1 MKKVF
6 LTIFALAAFFALAI
20 TEAAHAII
28 LPSTPASPKAVSA
41 SYNSIKISW
50 DKVDGATGY
59 VLYRY
64 SPAAQG
70 YVRLRVLKTVYFT
83 DTGLSTG
90 MEYSYKV
97 RAYTAADTNI
107 YGLPSKA
114 LKAMPVPSVPGHF
127 KSFWTS
133 DTGDNLN
140 WASVP
145 GATGYVL
152 YRFNPAA
159 GAFERI
165 KVTTAKAY
173 TNTGLIKG
181 TTYYYKVRAYRH
193 VSETNIYG
201 NPSAKLAVK
210 AGKRAA
216 PSVIVYN
223 GNRNRAEI
231 AFTFDD
237 SGYRLGKMLD
247 TCNRKGIKATFFL
260 LSGELRANPKRW
272 QAAVKQGFLICNHTT
287 SHRMNLGKLS
297 ENEIR
302 QDILS
307 WEKACKDV
315 LGEDYF
321 YRMKSEFPYFR
332 APGGNSTKRLQQVL
346 GDLGYK
352 KTIYWTRED
361 IWFKTHNP
369 RGLSL
374 VQNYVWGA
382 SNGGIFLM
390 HGGSY
395 GALSSVID
403 GVRARHFHI
412 KLLPELLK

>member
-6 LTIFALAAFFALAI
+6 FVIFALAVVFVLA
-20 TEAAHAII
+20 TAGAAHAIT
-28 LPSTPASPKAVSA
+28 LPSTPASANAVSS

-50 DKVDGATGY
+50 GKVDGATGY

-64 SPAAQG
+64 SASANA
-70 YVRLRVLKTVYFT
+70 YIRFRVLKTTGFT
-83 DTGLSTG
+83 DTGLLTG
-90 MEYSYKV
+90 REYSYKV
-97 RAYTAADTNI
+97 RAYRSADTNI
-107 YGLPSKA
+107 YGAPSKA
-114 LKAMPVPSVPGHF
+114 LNAIPVPSVPGHF
-127 KSFWTS
+127 ESFWMS
-133 DTGDNLN
+133 NTGINLN

-145 GATGYVL
+145 GAKGYVL
-152 YRFNPAA
+152 YRWNPAA
-159 GAFERI
+159 GAYERL
-165 KVTTAKAY
+165 KVTSATAY
-173 TNTGLIKG
+173 TNTGLVKG

-201 NPSAKLAVK
+201 NPSAKLAAK
-210 AGKRAA
+210 AGHRAA

-223 GNRNRAEI
+223 GSRNRAEI

-260 LSGELRANPKRW
+260 LTGELRANPKRW
-272 QAAVKQGFLICNHTT
+272 QEAVKQGFLICNHTT

-302 QDILS
+302 QDILG
-307 WEKACKDV
+307 WEKACKEV
-315 LGEDYF
+315 LGEEYF
-321 YRMKSEFPYFR
+321 YKMKSEFPYFR

-361 IWFKTHNP
+361 VWFKTHNP

-374 VQNYVWGA
+374 VQNYVLNA
-382 SNGGIFLM
+382 RNGDIFLM

-395 GALSSVID
+395 GALPSVID
-403 GVRARHFHI
+403 GVRAKHYHI
-412 KLLPELLK
+412 QLLPELLK